1 MREKQSPA
9 PLSRTC
15 LSLHLR
21 RGLDGGYRV
30 CYGLGLQTARIFR
43 RGGRRLYRAARPLGR
58 ALQKAADRLV
68 LRHIRAFKEG
78 FSGLGADFRKAGARL
93 AAAWRRHPLLVI
105 PRALTLPALAFR
117 RYRRAVIGL
126 ANLAA
131 PVAAALVLLF
141 TVQYWTTRT
150 FGLVLEV
157 DGQVLGTI
165 ADESVYETAANMAA
179 QRVIDTDDSFQLT
192 QSPKLTLAV
201 VPREEMLDESA
212 LCDEILRSAGD
223 SIAQASGLYIDGEF
237 EGAVESR
244 DELQGVLDAILLSYT
259 EGAEDVRA
267 EFLQTT
273 EVVEGLYPIS
283 SLLTAEDI
291 REKLTRPAQ
300 VEKQVTVA
308 AGDTLG
314 AIARSNDMT
323 LEELRA
329 LNPDVQDTDTVVVGQ
344 TLVVQR
350 EQPYLQVRV
359 IRQLTYT
366 ETIAFETETVQ
377 DSSKYVG
384 YEAIKTKGQDGS
396 RQVVAEEVLV
406 DGVRESITELSSTVI
421 KEPVTQVKV
430 VGTKKYPTGAGGLF
444 IWPVPGYTNIYSP
457 YGWRDGSFHK
467 GIDISQSGINGKTI
481 VAAAAGKVV
490 EVNKTSTW
498 GAGYGYYVVIEHA
511 GGYKTRY
518 AHCQSIDVNVGD
530 TVYQGQPIA
539 KVGNTGRS
547 TGAHLHFE
555 IIYNGSVVNP
565 TSYVKG
571 K

>member
-1 MREKQSPA
+1 MRDKKKERPEQTERGPHGD
-9 PLSRTC
+9 
-15 LSLHLR
+15 SLNA
-21 RGLDGGYRV
+21 GYRL
-30 CYGLGLQTARIFR
+30 CYIVGIQTLRLLR
-43 RGGRRLYRAARPLGR
+43 HGGRRLCRGMRPLKKVLR
-58 ALQKAADRLV
+58 AGADRLV
-68 LRHIRAFKEG
+68 IRHMRALREG
-78 FSGLGADFRKAGARL
+78 SAELGSDFRKAAARL
-93 AAAWRRHPLLVI
+93 AAAWKKHPLLAV
-105 PRALTLPALAFR
+105 PQALALPVLAVR
-117 RYRRAVIGL
+117 KHRRAVAGFV
-126 ANLAA
+126 NLAA
-131 PVAAALVLLF
+131 PAAAALVLVF
-141 TVQYWTTRT
+141 TVQFWTTRT

-179 QRVIDTDDSFQLT
+179 QRVVNTDDTLELT
-192 QSPKLTLAV
+192 RSPKLTLAV
-201 VPREEMLDESA
+201 VSREGMLDETA

-223 SIAQASGLYIDGEF
+223 SIAQASGLYVNGVF
-237 EGAVESR
+237 EGAVESQ
-244 DELQGVLDAILLSYT
+244 DALQEVLEDILLRYT
-259 EGAEDVRA
+259 KGEEGVRA
-267 EFLQTT
+267 EFLQQT

-291 REKLTRPAQ
+291 QEKLTRPAQ

-314 AIARSNDMT
+314 EIARSNNMT
-323 LEELRA
+323 LEQLRS
-329 LNPDVQDTDTVVVGQ
+329 LNPAVQDTDTVVVGQ
-344 TLVVQR
+344 KLVVQK

-366 ETIAFETETVQ
+366 EEIPFETETVQ
-377 DSSKYVG
+377 DASQYVG
-384 YEAIKTKGQDGS
+384 YEAIRTKGQNGS

-406 DGVRESITELSSTVI
+406 DGVRESVTVLSTTVV

-430 VGTKKYPTGAGGLF
+430 TGTKKYPTGAGGLF

-490 EVNKTSTW
+490 EVNSTSTW
-498 GAGYGYYVVIEHA
+498 GMGYGYYVVIEHA
-511 GGYKTRY
+511 NGYRTRY
-518 AHCQSIDVNVGD
+518 AHCQSISVQVGD

-547 TGAHLHFE
+547 TGPHLHFE
-555 IIYNGSVVNP
+555 IIRNGNTLNP
-565 TSYVKG
+565 AEFVK
-571 K
+571 